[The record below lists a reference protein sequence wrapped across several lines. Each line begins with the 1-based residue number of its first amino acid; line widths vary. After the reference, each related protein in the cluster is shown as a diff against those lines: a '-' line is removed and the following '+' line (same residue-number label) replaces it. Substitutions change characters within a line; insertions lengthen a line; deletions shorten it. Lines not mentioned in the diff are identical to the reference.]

1 MTFIPRGFT
10 TSLKMTPFKGLYK
23 TEQLLYLGNYLFMK
37 IQISMKKNF
46 YFFLF
51 LLLFFIPLPAIGG
64 KSPAPPINLEDH
76 PVMQAQVPLNRAQLE
91 TQLGRKLTFKERIGL
106 SLLKSGITKDKKH
119 QPVTD
124 SSSRTNGFAVAGF
137 VIGLVSLFVAGI
149 PLGTVALV
157 FSGIA
162 LGQIEERGEKGKG
175 FAIAGLILGIIGVV
189 GATIVLANM

>member
-1 MTFIPRGFT
+1 
-10 TSLKMTPFKGLYK
+10 
-23 TEQLLYLGNYLFMK
+23 
-37 IQISMKKNF
+37 MKKNF
-46 YFFLF
+46 YFLLF
-51 LLLFFIPLPAIGG
+51 LSLFFIQLPAFGG
-64 KSPAPPINLEDH
+64 KSPAAPINLEDH

-106 SLLKSGITKDKKH
+106 SLLKSGITKDRKH
-119 QPVTD
+119 QPVTETP
-124 SSSRTNGFAVAGF
+124 SSGKTNGFAVAGF

-162 LGQIEERGEKGKG
+162 LGQIEEKGEKGKG
-175 FAIAGLILGIIGVV
+175 FAIAGLILGIVGVV